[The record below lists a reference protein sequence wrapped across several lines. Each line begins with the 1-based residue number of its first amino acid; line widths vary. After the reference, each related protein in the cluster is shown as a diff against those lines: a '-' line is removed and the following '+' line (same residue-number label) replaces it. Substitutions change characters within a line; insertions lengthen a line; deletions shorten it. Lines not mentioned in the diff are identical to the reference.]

1 MENYM
6 QIHHT
11 DTDIT
16 ITETEYVFHMKRPR
30 DFSFSKGGQ
39 EYHVLAMILSG
50 SARYRVDGKTFTV
63 QKGDVV
69 FLQTDTC
76 YSAKVISGELWEQIV
91 VAFRTY
97 GDTSALPPN
106 GAIQV
111 SHGSRFEELFRQAY
125 SVWSQCA
132 FGYKIQTKGIIHNIL
147 FSLMQESASRMLGSD
162 TALQALKA
170 AADHVEQNYRQKIT
184 VEELAERSGS
194 QAVGALVDFFHFYMN
209 GESDD
214 VLLCA
219 KGRLYHAH
227 IARPA
232 PDRRVPTADDM
243 PTLRKWAQMLSDIG
257 YDGGLS
263 LECAYSED
271 YEGDLRAAAAVLSVF
286 RER

>member
-30 DFSFSKGGQ
+30 DFSFSKDGQ

-69 FLQTDTC
+69 FLQKDTC
-76 YSAKVISGELWEQIV
+76 YSAKVISGELWEHIV

-184 VEELAERSGS
+184 VEELAERSGYS
-194 QAVGALVDFFHFYMN
+194 TSHFARVFTNIYGTSPIQYVN
-209 GESDD
+209 QIRIIHAKN
-214 VLLCA
+214 LLRTGQYTLA
-219 KGRLYHAH
+219 Q
-227 IARPA
+227 IAQECGFSNVYYFSRCFKQITGTTPG
-232 PDRRVPTADDM
+232 
-243 PTLRKWAQMLSDIG
+243 KW
-257 YDGGLS
+257 
-263 LECAYSED
+263 
-271 YEGDLRAAAAVLSVF
+271 
-286 RER
+286 